1 MNNYDYNIERKPFPP
16 FLLFPQAN
24 DISILIDESL
34 EQTFHSYIHLSGLH
48 LSCEMAQIA
57 ITSIVGQMLAKKAF
71 QSITDMWRAR
81 QIREMGERI
90 DAELAALK
98 GGK

>member
-1 MNNYDYNIERKPFPP
+1 MT
-16 FLLFPQAN
+16 A
-24 DISILIDESL
+24 ISFGNVVKRYGATEALAGLSLDVRDGEMFGLIGPDGAGGIRP
-34 EQTFHSYIHLSGLH
+34 T
-48 LSCEMAQIA
+48 EMAQIA